1 MAVKDINKLA
11 GQRWK
16 ALPERTK
23 QDVKAHVKQLQELY
37 YDKLD
42 ALAAA
47 GDRPDHG
54 RAAPW
59 SVGGR
64 VWIQLE
70 REPTPWPRAH
80 DDDDD
85 DEDHDEKSTTQST
98 PSAPKAKGKVG
109 SAPGASSIRPL

>member
-1 MAVKDINKLA
+1 M
-11 GQRWK
+11 
-16 ALPERTK
+16 PERTK

-70 REPTPWPRAH
+70 RESRLRGPELMMMMMMMRIMMKSPQHSPR
-80 DDDDD
+80 
-85 DEDHDEKSTTQST
+85 
-98 PSAPKAKGKVG
+98 
-109 SAPGASSIRPL
+109 RPRRKQRARLGLPQGPAL